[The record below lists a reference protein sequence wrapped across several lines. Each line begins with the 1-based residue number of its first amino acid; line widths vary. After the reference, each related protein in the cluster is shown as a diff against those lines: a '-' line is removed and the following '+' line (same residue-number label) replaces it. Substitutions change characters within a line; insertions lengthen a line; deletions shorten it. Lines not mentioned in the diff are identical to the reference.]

1 MSMFCVSIFDG
12 SCFKGKWFDTVVEA
26 MEYVDTCLA
35 EGKWKDIQL
44 QHWSE
49 DDLTEFME
57 KGIRSAQN
65 RLRVACSPDINSFG
79 F

>member
-1 MSMFCVSIFDG
+1 MAMFCVSIFDG
-12 SCFKGKWFDTVVEA
+12 SRFKGEWFDTVVDA
-26 MEYVDTCLA
+26 MGYVEMCLA

-57 KGIRSAQN
+57 KGMRSSQN
-65 RLRVACSPDINSFG
+65 RRRVACSPGIINFG
-79 F
+79 L